1 MRVLSTSHACLVGDI
16 ITCLWFVQHSP
27 FFASLPIVAHHS
39 SLKADVIVPLIDE
52 DSESE
57 KQWL

>member
-27 FFASLPIVAHHS
+27 FFARLPIVAHHS